1 MLVDIAQLLRQPES
15 EGFDRKSAL
24 DPTSSQDYLEFVADL
39 VAMANTRGGG
49 ILVGTRGS
57 SLPALHLPLFDSA
70 RIDDKVNS
78 LVEPRVGGIR
88 SSILDEDFAWVEI
101 EKSVNPPHIFK
112 HDVTYMNK
120 SGKNATVFRKG
131 DIFVRHSSKSER
143 ANRVDFERWF
153 EERQR
158 RLFENVKL
166 VFDASPQA
174 HIQIAEGPSGM
185 PVRIDPD
192 APGAQPV
199 YDLLTPEPFRDLR
212 QELTGALK
220 AWKTSRQL
228 LNEPQLYKA
237 YSNRSQIADP
247 ETLELLLRSGWE
259 RYTPGYY
266 WAAKLNAQAL
276 VQVLTDVIR
285 ADHYPASQEALKIA
299 ALLPRDHAKSL
310 FHLIE
315 ASPRKSFKK
324 AAKKFEPVLRAR
336 AKKYEALVDALCPGQ
351 RLIYSAGEGTKEVKI
366 EAVNETTFEEVL
378 SSLLEGRKENR
389 GVFKAAELLVY
400 GRRVSLIEF
409 STLEASGAIA
419 EEGEAPASVPIESGP
434 ESKPQTS
441 D

>member
-1 MLVDIAQLLRQPES
+1 
-15 EGFDRKSAL
+15 
-24 DPTSSQDYLEFVADL
+24 
-39 VAMANTRGGG
+39 
-49 ILVGTRGS
+49 
-57 SLPALHLPLFDSA
+57 
-70 RIDDKVNS
+70 
-78 LVEPRVGGIR
+78 
-88 SSILDEDFAWVEI
+88 
-101 EKSVNPPHIFK
+101 
-112 HDVTYMNK
+112 
-120 SGKNATVFRKG
+120 
-131 DIFVRHSSKSER
+131 VRHSSKSER
-143 ANRVDFERWF
+143 ANRADFERWF
-153 EERQR
+153 EERQQ

-174 HIQIAEGPSGM
+174 HIQIAEGPRGV

-237 YSNRSQIADP
+237 YSNRSQISDS
-247 ETLELLLRSGWE
+247 ETLDLLLRSAWE

-266 WAAKLNAQAL
+266 WAAKLDAQAL
-276 VQVLTDVIR
+276 VQLLTDVIR
-285 ADHYPASQEALKIA
+285 ADHYPAPQEALKIA
-299 ALLPRDHAKSL
+299 ALLPRDYAESL
-310 FHLIE
+310 FYLIE

-336 AKKYEALVDALCPGQ
+336 AKKYEVLVDVLCPGQ

-366 EAVNETTFEEVL
+366 EAVNEATFEEVL

-409 STLEASGAIA
+409 STLEVSGAIA
-419 EEGEAPASVPIESGP
+419 EEGKAPASVPTEIGP